1 MFLLET
7 TNLKVTN
14 TGLQDKLRS
23 GSFVIF
29 TVRKKIGADLYR
41 ILLAGR
47 SMSVRS
53 SKVLIEG
60 SRIRAQVSWIEN
72 RLQLKVSSEESDP
85 LTNLLNRS
93 NIILNNETR
102 MIAEGLIRAGMP
114 LHPEYFDKIQLIL
127 KKYQNA
133 DVRFVRILLLLIDKG
148 IPLTEQN
155 ITEILR
161 FSERHEEKHSK
172 SGKKDEKAKKNKKIE
187 EIKADLK
194 KQIKYTDSGN
204 ELLKYFNHK
213 IARHDN
219 WIIIPLNYSFTRK
232 GKGLLK
238 LRLDK
243 NFGITNLVL
252 TLSDGRDW
260 EFSLIKTKNA
270 GRMKVWG
277 PSKLSWEDTV
287 AFRKLKEKLYN
298 IDILFDDINKESPA
312 TDGFTEL
319 ISGKYDNVDFT
330 I

>member
-7 TNLKVTN
+7 TNLRVAN
-14 TGLQDKLRS
+14 TGLQNKLRS
-23 GSFVIF
+23 GNFVVF
-29 TVRKKIGADLYR
+29 TVRKKIDADLYR

-47 SMSVRS
+47 SISVRS

-60 SRIRAQVSWIEN
+60 SRMRAQVSWIGN

-93 NIILNNETR
+93 NIIIKNETR

-133 DVRFVRILLLLIDKG
+133 DDKLVRILLLLIDKG
-148 IPLTEQN
+148 ISLTEQN

-161 FSERHEEKHSK
+161 FSEKHEEKHSK
-172 SGKKDEKAKKNKKIE
+172 SGKKDEKTKKNKKTE
-187 EIKADLK
+187 KIKADLK
-194 KQIKYTDSGN
+194 NQITNTDSGY

-219 WIIIPLNYSFTRK
+219 WLIIPLNYSFSRK
-232 GKGLLK
+232 GTGLLK
-238 LRLDK
+238 LRLDE
-243 NFGITNLVL
+243 NFCITNLVL

-260 EFSLIKTKNA
+260 EFSLVKTKNT
-270 GRMKVWG
+270 GKIKVWG
-277 PSKLSWEDTV
+277 PSKLLWENTV
-287 AFRKLKEKLYN
+287 AFEKLKEKLYN
-298 IDILFDDINKESPA
+298 IDIQFDDINNGSPA

-319 ISGKYDNVDFT
+319 ISGKYDNVDFM